1 MLFACIVLKKLLQLP
16 FTVKKLILFILIILS
31 CFELRANTNG
41 TDSLVLKQAPQL
53 TKSVI
58 DSLKQELG
66 AIIDDSLKAP
76 VYTQIA
82 QQYIKFDT
90 ISNRKTRVSYQNLAI
105 ANTLSALH
113 LYSRYNDTSGLQT
126 SFDDLARV
134 YHAQHKYSQAKWFIL
149 QSNSLARIKNNNPAV
164 INSLLELASIKT
176 DIKDYKLAMRDL
188 NEALQIASQNHYSKQ
203 ESQVQ
208 LGYALYYDKQKN
220 YGKADIALK
229 RSRAIDDS
237 IKKADEAKLIAKISS
252 RDSVIQAKKKLY
264 TMNSRKLSRL
274 NSTKKTALL

>member
-1 MLFACIVLKKLLQLP
+1 MLFACILLKKLLQLP
-16 FTVKKLILFILIILS
+16 FTVKKLVLFIIITLC

-41 TDSLVLKQAPQL
+41 TDSLILKQSPQL

-82 QQYIKFDT
+82 QQYIKIDT

-203 ESQVQ
+203 ESQ
-208 LGYALYYDKQKN
+208 
-220 YGKADIALK
+220 
-229 RSRAIDDS
+229 
-237 IKKADEAKLIAKISS
+237 
-252 RDSVIQAKKKLY
+252 
-264 TMNSRKLSRL
+264 
-274 NSTKKTALL
+274 